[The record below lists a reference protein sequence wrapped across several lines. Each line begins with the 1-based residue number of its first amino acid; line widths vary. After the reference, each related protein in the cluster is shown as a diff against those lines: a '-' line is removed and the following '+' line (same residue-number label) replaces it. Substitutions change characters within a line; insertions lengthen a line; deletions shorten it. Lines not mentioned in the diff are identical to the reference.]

1 MVAPLATMHVA
12 MVIVVAR
19 GLKTKLRPRVV
30 HSRLSFDS
38 LDRCLTMVLTLAI
51 FIYVY
56 FFFFFFFCFNHDH
69 CHFTLSLLHSLFLST
84 IVTYLSVFLPSIARA
99 RFSLFPSSS
108 LIQISPFLSISRLS
122 NTLCNHLTGEQ
133 RKYTA
138 PHCESS

>member
-56 FFFFFFFCFNHDH
+56 FFFLFFSFVLTTITVTLLFLCYTRFFYLP
-69 CHFTLSLLHSLFLST
+69 LSLIYPSFFPRSLERVSHSFHLLLS
-84 IVTYLSVFLPSIARA
+84 YRSHRSFRPLD
-99 RFSLFPSSS
+99 
-108 LIQISPFLSISRLS
+108 
-122 NTLCNHLTGEQ
+122 
-133 RKYTA
+133 
-138 PHCESS
+138 